1 MLTPTVSEPAHFTP
15 AVSPRSAAG
24 YMNLDEDYDAGSDE
38 SETEK
43 KEGTLAARKKS
54 SRGFTETKAAYV
66 LMKLKT
72 QTDLFKPDLKS
83 LKRRASA

>member
-1 MLTPTVSEPAHFTP
+1 MDV
-15 AVSPRSAAG
+15 
-24 YMNLDEDYDAGSDE
+24 DEDYDAGSDA
-38 SETEK
+38 SDNEK
-43 KEGTLAARKKS
+43 SSANVAARKKS

-72 QTDLFKPDLKS
+72 QPEFCKAEAKS

>member
-1 MLTPTVSEPAHFTP
+1 MDV
-15 AVSPRSAAG
+15 
-24 YMNLDEDYDAGSDE
+24 DEDYDAGSDE
-38 SETEK
+38 SD
-43 KEGTLAARKKS
+43 GGVHVSHLAARKKS

-72 QTDLFKPDLKS
+72 KTNLFTSDVKS